1 MKELLIGLKEVG
13 NEGRQMEA
21 LVELCEVRLTRQPC
35 SECRLNL
42 FDHLRSCRWA
52 TRMCCWVSVLIHF
65 SRFV

>member
-21 LVELCEVRLTRQPC
+21 LVELCEVRFTHQHFFAMQV
-35 SECRLNL
+35 EL
-42 FDHLRSCRWA
+42 FDHRRSCPWA
-52 TRMCCWVSVLIHF
+52 TRMYCWVSVSIHS